1 MQRLKP
7 ILFFLIVGGFAIY
20 IIVHQTNQG
29 DGGVLR
35 IGQIAPDFTAKDM
48 NGKTVQLRDYRGK
61 LVFLN
66 FWASWCV
73 PCEQE
78 MPDLNNINK
87 TFKDRKFQMMMV
99 SNDAVPEDAK
109 AFLAKRRLDLPWYSD
124 PGMLVSSKYH
134 TTGWP
139 ETFII
144 DRNGHLLRHIIG
156 PVNPQ
161 IMTQLESYMQ
171 DQEYADRAAR

>member
-1 MQRLKP
+1 MRLKP
-7 ILFFLIVGGFAIY
+7 ILFFLIVGSFATY
-20 IIVHQTNQG
+20 IVVHQTAQG
-29 DGGVLR
+29 DGGVIR

-48 NGKTVQLRDYRGK
+48 NGETVQLRDYRGK

-66 FWASWCV
+66 FWASWCG
-73 PCEQE
+73 PCAQE
-78 MPDLNNINK
+78 MPDLDLINK
-87 TFKDRKFQMMMV
+87 TFKNRQFQMMMV
-99 SNDAVPEDAK
+99 SNDAVPNDAK
-109 AFLAKRRLDLPWYSD
+109 KFLEARHLDLPWYSD

-144 DRNGHLLRHIIG
+144 DPNGHILRHVVG

-161 IMTQLESYMQ
+161 IMGQIENYLR
-171 DQEYADRAAR
+171 DQEVADQASR